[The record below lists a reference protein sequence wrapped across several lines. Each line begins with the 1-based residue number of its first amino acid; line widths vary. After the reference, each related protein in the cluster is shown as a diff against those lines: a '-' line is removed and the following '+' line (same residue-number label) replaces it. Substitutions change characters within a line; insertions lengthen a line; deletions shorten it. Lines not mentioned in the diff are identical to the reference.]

1 MFKKINSKYN
11 EKLFNSKRK
20 QNNLEM
26 MCVMCEVT
34 LKFYSLSVLFARIWI
49 IILKRY
55 LNQKEVSSGFMYTGS
70 GLILVYFVF

>member
-34 LKFYSLSVLFARIWI
+34 LKFYSLSVLFARI
-49 IILKRY
+49 
-55 LNQKEVSSGFMYTGS
+55 
-70 GLILVYFVF
+70 

>member
-26 MCVMCEVT
+26 MCVMFEVT
-34 LKFYSLSVLFARIWI
+34 
-49 IILKRY
+49 
-55 LNQKEVSSGFMYTGS
+55 
-70 GLILVYFVF
+70 